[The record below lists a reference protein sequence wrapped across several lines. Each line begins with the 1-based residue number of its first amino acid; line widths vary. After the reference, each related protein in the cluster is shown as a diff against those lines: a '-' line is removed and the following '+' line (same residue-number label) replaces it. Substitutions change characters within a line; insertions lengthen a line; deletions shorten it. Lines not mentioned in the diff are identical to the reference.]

1 MEYHNPTLRVL
12 RILELIDANSGGLSL
27 TEIAN
32 LLDLPK
38 GTISPILKTLAATNY
53 VVTDGSL
60 YKIGP
65 HTFELGL
72 SYASGQNALSI
83 IRSEMRSIV
92 SQVDEVCQ
100 MGVLVGQDVHYLLK
114 EEGHAIISIISDVG
128 RHLPAHVTG
137 LGKALLSGL
146 TDDEVRQLYAGYR
159 FFPYTPNSIM
169 DLDTLIAALQD
180 IRSAGIAYESEE
192 ATAEICCVADLS
204 GGFLAFIGEESTAEI
219 CCVAVPLAENGQV
232 KAAISVT
239 TPKFRYTDEKK
250 QQITQLLL
258 KKRQLIEE
266 SCRIQN
272 CRLVF

>member
-1 MEYHNPTLRVL
+1 
-12 RILELIDANSGGLSL
+12 
-27 TEIAN
+27 
-32 LLDLPK
+32 
-38 GTISPILKTLAATNY
+38 
-53 VVTDGSL
+53 
-60 YKIGP
+60 
-65 HTFELGL
+65 
-72 SYASGQNALSI
+72 
-83 IRSEMRSIV
+83 
-92 SQVDEVCQ
+92 

-128 RHLPAHVTG
+128 HHLPAHVTG

-159 FFPYTPNSIM
+159 FFPYMPNSIM

-192 ATAEICCVADLS
+192 
-204 GGFLAFIGEESTAEI
+204 STAEI
-219 CCVAVPLAENGQV
+219 GQV

>member
-100 MGVLVGQDVHYLLK
+100 MGVLVGQNVHYLLK
-114 EEGHAIISIISDVG
+114 EEGHAIISIISDV
-128 RHLPAHVTG
+128 
-137 LGKALLSGL
+137 GKALLSGL

-180 IRSAGIAYESEE
+180 IRSAGIAYES
-192 ATAEICCVADLS
+192 
-204 GGFLAFIGEESTAEI
+204 EESTAEI

>member
-100 MGVLVGQDVHYLLK
+100 MGVLVG
-114 EEGHAIISIISDVG
+114 EEVVSRVK
-128 RHLPAHVTG
+128 LPDLIVRQAGEKRFAQAGDMSREVAAHIADDGDDGV
-137 LGKALLSGL
+137 ALL
-146 TDDEVRQLYAGYR
+146 
-159 FFPYTPNSIM
+159 F
-169 DLDTLIAALQD
+169 
-180 IRSAGIAYESEE
+180 
-192 ATAEICCVADLS
+192 
-204 GGFLAFIGEESTAEI
+204 
-219 CCVAVPLAENGQV
+219 
-232 KAAISVT
+232 
-239 TPKFRYTDEKK
+239 
-250 QQITQLLL
+250 
-258 KKRQLIEE
+258 
-266 SCRIQN
+266 
-272 CRLVF
+272 